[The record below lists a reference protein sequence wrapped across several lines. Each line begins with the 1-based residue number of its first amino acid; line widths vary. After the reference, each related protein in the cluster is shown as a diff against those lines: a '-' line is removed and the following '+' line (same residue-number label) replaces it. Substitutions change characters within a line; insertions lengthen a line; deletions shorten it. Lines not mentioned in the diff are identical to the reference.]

1 MVLIVAKCIVN
12 NSDYQKFKK
21 EQEVLIVAK
30 CIVNQ
35 KILFFECNDIDV
47 LIVAKCIVNVEEEDD
62 GEEAENEY

>member
-1 MVLIVAKCIVN
+1 MK
-12 NSDYQKFKK
+12 
-21 EQEVLIVAK
+21 VLIVAK